1 MLHTPQRGTTRRT
14 AAVVLGLTVAVGS
27 GALVAQP
34 AGAASTGTT
43 GTAAAAGPVSLF
55 PSNAYTVRDDRQ
67 LTGRRVHLP
76 TAGCTTV
83 TLCGLATRLNQLDG
97 FDLDPRL
104 ALDFAGPVDLDAVVA
119 ATTLQRVGDPAG
131 GPSIGIDRLVLDR
144 ATDTVYAHPTHQ
156 LQPGTTYRLRVAGG
170 HGLPAASTTF
180 TTLSATDGL
189 LDLRR
194 QLDSGTAYTAAG
206 IRFRGLTIDA
216 SVPAKGTTFSYTQDR
231 GSQGGLVPAAA
242 PSLASGRVVFGSYLA
257 PSWLRADRTIAQRP
271 TRQAGPAPVKAERL
285 PFVLVLPA
293 GTPPPGGWPTAVF
306 GHGFGGSDSN
316 VLLAAATN
324 SRAGIA
330 TIGTTVAGHGY
341 GARSTWSY
349 TRGGITRTLPAYGRG
364 VDLDANGTI
373 TGTEGSSTLPT
384 GAAAAIGSRDALRET
399 AADVMSLVRAV
410 ESGSHARLRP
420 SGVTYFGQS
429 FGGIYGTMV
438 AGADRHVA
446 RSVLNVAGGPVT
458 EIVRLAPGFRPLLT
472 QSLQIAGLLNS
483 TDATKGYFEE
493 SVPLRGQRVTD
504 PVPGALAIQGYLADS
519 TWLTRP
525 GSPETFA
532 PLVPN
537 ARALF
542 QVAYGDQTVPNPTAY
557 TLLEAGGLFGRT
569 SLYRNDLSPS
579 AAKNPHGF
587 LLNPLDFPQAF
598 QQGQAQVAAFLGR
611 GVTIDPDGAGPVWEV
626 PIEHPSVLRRLNFDA
641 PQFD

>member
-1 MLHTPQRGTTRRT
+1 MLPTPLRGTTVRT
-14 AAVVLGLTVAVGS
+14 TAVVLGLTVALGG
-27 GALVAQP
+27 GALAAP
-34 AGAASTGTT
+34 AGATSA
-43 GTAAAAGPVSLF
+43 TATALDGPVALF
-55 PSNAYTVRDDRQ
+55 PSDALTVRDDRQ
-67 LTGRRVHLP
+67 LTGRRVALP
-76 TAGCTTV
+76 TGDCTTV
-83 TLCGLATRLNQLDG
+83 TVCGLATRLNQLDG

-104 ALDFAGPVDLDAVVA
+104 ALDFAGPVDLDHVVA
-119 ATTLQRVGDPAG
+119 ATTLRRVGAPASEA
-131 GPSIGIDRLVLDR
+131 SIGIDRLVLDR
-144 ATDTVYAHPTHQ
+144 ATDTVYAHPVHQ
-156 LQPGTTYRLRVAGG
+156 LQSGTTYRLRVSAG

-194 QLDSGTAYTAAG
+194 QLDSGTAYAKSG
-206 IRFRGLTIDA
+206 IDFRGLRVEA
-216 SVPAKGTTFSYTQDR
+216 SVPAQGTTFSYVQDR
-231 GSQGGLVPAAA
+231 GAQGGLVTVPAA
-242 PSLASGRVVFGSYLA
+242 SLASGRVVFGSYLA
-257 PSWLRADRTIAQRP
+257 PSWLRADRTIEQLP
-271 TRQAGPAPVKAERL
+271 TEQSGPAPVGAERL

-293 GTPPPGGWPTAVF
+293 GTPPAGGWPTAVY
-306 GHGFGGSDSN
+306 GHGFTRSAGD

-324 SRAGIA
+324 SAAGIA

-341 GARSTWSY
+341 GPRSTWSY
-349 TRGGITRTLPAYGRG
+349 TRGGVTSTAPAHGRG

-373 TGTEGSSTLPT
+373 TNTEGSSTLAT

-446 RSVLNVAGGPVT
+446 RAVLNVAGGPVT
-458 EIVRLAPGFRPLLT
+458 EIVRLSPGFRPLLT
-472 QSLQIAGLLNS
+472 QSLQVAGLLNS
-483 TDATKGYFEE
+483 TDATKGYFQE
-493 SVPLRGQRVTD
+493 SMPLRGQRVTD
-504 PVPGALAIQGYLADS
+504 PVPGALAIQDYLADS

-532 PLVPN
+532 PRVRD

-542 QVAYGDQTVPNPTAY
+542 QVAYGDQTVPNPTSY
-557 TLLEAGGLFGRT
+557 TLLEAGRLFARA
-569 SLYRNDLSPS
+569 SLYRNDLTAS

-587 LLNPLDFPQAF
+587 LLNPVEFPEGF
-598 QQGQAQVAAFLGR
+598 RGGQAQVAAFLGT
-611 GVTIDPDGAGPVWEV
+611 GITIDPDRGGDVWEV
-626 PIEHPSVLRRLNFDA
+626 PVERPNVLRRLNFDA
-641 PQFD
+641 PQFR